1 MIIDCHM
8 HIRGGGPG
16 WPVFGTDQILRAMDS
31 AGIDRAVLFAMCED
45 SRTANRRV
53 REVCSCHPDRFIG
66 FAYALPSFVY
76 DVAAETRRAV
86 EEDGFRGV
94 KLHFGETNPRPHV
107 LRPLFES
114 IADLRVPVLVDT
126 AGHVDEFLEI
136 NDRFPDQTLV
146 AAHLGNAGLA
156 GAERIARAARQSGT
170 LYLDTSWV
178 RDTHMIG
185 RSIEI
190 SGARNVLFGTDGPE
204 VRADVELYK
213 IRVLKLPPED
223 EALILGG
230 NIARLVGLP
239 DS

>member
-16 WPVFGTDQILRAMDS
+16 WPVFGVEQVLRAMDG

-45 SRTANRRV
+45 SIDANRRV
-53 REVCSCHPDRFIG
+53 REACSSHPDRFIG

-94 KLHFGETNPRPHV
+94 KLHFGETKPRPHV
-107 LRPLFES
+107 LWPFFEA
-114 IADLRVPVLVDT
+114 IADLKVPVLVDT
-126 AGHVDEFLEI
+126 AGRLDDFLGI
-136 NDRFPDQTLV
+136 NDRFPEQPLI
-146 AAHLGNAGLA
+146 AAHLGNAGPA
-156 GAERIARAARQSGT
+156 GAERIAERARESGSM
-170 LYLDTSWV
+170 YLDTSWV
-178 RDTHMIG
+178 RNTHMIG

-190 SGARNVLFGTDGPE
+190 AGAHKILFGTDGPE
-204 VRADVELYK
+204 VRSDVELYK
-213 IRVLKLPPED
+213 IRVLELPPED

-230 NIARLVGLP
+230 NIARLVGLS